1 MVILIFIKIS
11 KKIKIG
17 CIQKPLSIYR
27 IHEKNYSKIKLK
39 NYILELKN
47 WIKENDCIFKEEG
60 YTLFYQK
67 IYLLKIK
74 FKIFIEKIIKIM
86 NRIIFFKIFLFINCF
101 IIIHIWISFK
111 RKYSWRS
118 RGGFFKFYMA
128 CNSSFKI

>member
-1 MVILIFIKIS
+1 MIFKNVEDDTIYIDGDNG

-47 WIKENDCIFKEEG
+47 WIKENDRIFKEEG

-67 IYLLKIK
+67 IYLLKLNLK
-74 FKIFIEKIIKIM
+74 Y
-86 NRIIFFKIFLFINCF
+86 LL
-101 IIIHIWISFK
+101 K
-111 RKYSWRS
+111 RLLKL
-118 RGGFFKFYMA
+118 
-128 CNSSFKI
+128 